1 MSATY
6 PTWQPHNSQALVYIV
21 LILHIG
27 GMGTQVI
34 LVRVMGHRLFLKV
47 HTKEMTI
54 VQI

>member
-27 GMGTQVI
+27 HVSTNM
-34 LVRVMGHRLFLKV
+34 
-47 HTKEMTI
+47 
-54 VQI
+54 